1 MSIEENIGY
10 SFRNKALLRH
20 ALTHSSACNEKTAG
34 QNNERLEFLGDSVLG
49 FITAEYLWSVH
60 EDLPEG
66 QLTRRRA
73 AAVCEKALA
82 GYARE
87 IDLGRY
93 LYLGKGEDMTGG
105 RNRASILSDAFEAL
119 LAAIYLDGGIEE
131 AKKFC
136 LPYIING
143 DKQTEDFVDYKT
155 ELQEIVQKNPGEA
168 LSYVLVE
175 ESGPAHNRHF
185 TVEVHLNSNCIGIGE
200 GSSKK
205 KAEQEAARK
214 ALLLMGIREK

>member
-1 MSIEENIGY
+1 MSIEQAIGY
-10 SFRNKALLRH
+10 TFHDRSLLRL

-34 QNNERLEFLGDSVLG
+34 HNNERLEFLGDSVLG
-49 FITAEYLWSVH
+49 FITAEYLWNAH
-60 EDLPEG
+60 PELPEG

-73 AAVCEKALA
+73 SAVCEKALA
-82 GYARE
+82 GYARQFG
-87 IDLGRY
+87 LGKY
-93 LYLGKGEDMTGG
+93 LYMGRGEELTGG
-105 RNRASILSDAFEAL
+105 RNRASILADAFEAL

-136 LPYIING
+136 LPYIMNG
-143 DKQTEDFVDYKT
+143 DRQTEEFIDYKT

-168 LSYVLVE
+168 LSYVTVE
-175 ESGPAHNRHF
+175 ESGPAHNRTF
-185 TVEVHLNSNCIGIGE
+185 VVEVHLNSNCLAEGT

-214 ALLLMGIREK
+214 ALLLMGIREA